1 MSLKQEADKS
11 IIKFLHQ
18 LRETSRYCEYEA
30 LRIKTKYLEE
40 ELIQLKLIDGMDN
53 TSHNYRML
61 EQLQECKMSVNS
73 CVYFIQQELIKNELC
88 WKSRGNYWYIHD
100 KKKKLK
106 LKYKYCNYK
115 NEPKRKLCKI
125 SKKRNHFQTVHKFK
139 KECIDM

>member
-100 KKKKLK
+100 KKKKTK
-106 LKYKYCNYK
+106 T
-115 NEPKRKLCKI
+115 KI
-125 SKKRNHFQTVHKFK
+125 Q
-139 KECIDM
+139 IL